1 MVSDKVVLEARGITK
16 RFGHL
21 VANDNIDFQLREGE
35 IHALLGENGAGK
47 TTFCNI
53 LYGFLK
59 PDKGEIYLNGRKVRF
74 SSPKEAMDAGIGMV
88 HQELMLIPNMTV
100 AENIGLILNYDL
112 RRPVLDLS
120 DVRKKLR
127 EMAER
132 YGLHID
138 PDAVMEQLSVG
149 ERQRVEILKALFK
162 GASILIFDEPT
173 SYLTKIE
180 TRKLFENLR
189 RMADEGKSIIF
200 VTHKIDEVMEI
211 SDRITVLRQGRVVA
225 VKDRKDVSKE
235 ELARL
240 IVGRDVLF
248 RVQKMESRVS
258 EPLLRLENVSAL
270 SDVGVLGLRD
280 VSLEVRSGE
289 ILGVAGVAGN
299 GQKELVEVITGLR
312 KVIKGRI
319 YLDGRDIT
327 NLPSDK
333 IRRLGV
339 AHIPEDLR
347 MALVFNFTLKDNI
360 IISPYLAEMF
370 KKGVFVDKERLREK
384 LREIIKEFGVVAPSE
399 DTEVWTL
406 SGGNKQKFILARE
419 LFWNPRVII
428 ANNPT
433 KGLDVAATEH
443 IRNILMRE
451 KARGKAILM
460 VSTDLDEILD
470 MSDRIVVM
478 NRGKVMG
485 IFKPDEAEVDKIAYL
500 MTATT

>member
-1 MVSDKVVLEARGITK
+1 MVSDRVVLEARGITK

-132 YGLHID
+132 YGLHVD

>member
-1 MVSDKVVLEARGITK
+1 
-16 RFGHL
+16 
-21 VANDNIDFQLREGE
+21 
-35 IHALLGENGAGK
+35 
-47 TTFCNI
+47 
-53 LYGFLK
+53 
-59 PDKGEIYLNGRKVRF
+59 
-74 SSPKEAMDAGIGMV
+74 MDAGIGMV

-112 RRPVLDLS
+112 KRPLLDLS
-120 DVRKKLR
+120 DVKKR
-127 EMAER
+127 IRDMAER

-138 PDAVMEQLSVG
+138 PDSVMEQLSVG
-149 ERQRVEILKALFK
+149 ERQRVEILKALFR
-162 GASILIFDEPT
+162 GANILIFDEPT

-180 TRKLFENLR
+180 TKKLFENLR

-200 VTHKIDEVMEI
+200 VTHKIDEVMAI

-225 VKDRKDVSKE
+225 VKDRRDVSKE

-248 RVQKMESRVS
+248 RVQKVQSRIS

-312 KVIKGRI
+312 KVVKGRI
-319 YLDGRDIT
+319 YLGGKDIT

-347 MALVFNFTLKDNI
+347 MALVFNFNLRENI
-360 IISPYLAEMF
+360 IISPHLAEMF
-370 KKGVFVDKERLREK
+370 RKGVFVDMERLKKK
-384 LREIIKEFGVVAPSE
+384 LREIIDEFGVMVPSE

-451 KARGKAILM
+451 KAKGKAILM

-470 MSDRIVVM
+470 MSDRIAVM

-485 IFKPDEAEVDKIAYL
+485 IFRPDEAEVDKIAYL
-500 MTATT
+500 MTTAT

>member
-1 MVSDKVVLEARGITK
+1 MVSDRVVLEARGITK

-485 IFKPDEAEVDKIAYL
+485 IFKSDEAEVDKIAYL

>member
-1 MVSDKVVLEARGITK
+1 MVSDRVVLEARGITK

-132 YGLHID
+132 YGLHVD

-485 IFKPDEAEVDKIAYL
+485 IFKSDEAEVDKIAYL